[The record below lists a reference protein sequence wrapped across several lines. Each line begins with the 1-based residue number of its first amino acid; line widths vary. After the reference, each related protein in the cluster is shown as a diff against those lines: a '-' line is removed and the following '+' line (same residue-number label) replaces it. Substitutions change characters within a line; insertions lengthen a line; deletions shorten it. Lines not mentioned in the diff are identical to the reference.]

1 MEIIKGDWACHYV
14 GKCDK
19 ILLDSMTNAL
29 KSDQGGYSAIGTII
43 QSSGYGKSRMV
54 DQVAR
59 QVFTLPFNL
68 RDPAE
73 DDAGGTS
80 LWLLY
85 VKLNYSCSIGLA
97 FPPSDIAVRNYFLP
111 DNQKNGFIRVDVLF
125 FISLFTTVIQTLDE
139 PSFNKLSGS
148 EFVQPWKEYLDA
160 DSNRASL
167 YGKAIRLVCYSLS
180 VFT

>member
-29 KSDQGGYSAIGTII
+29 KTDKGGYSAIGAII

-73 DDAGGTS
+73 DSPGE
-80 LWLLY
+80 
-85 VKLNYSCSIGLA
+85 
-97 FPPSDIAVRNYFLP
+97 
-111 DNQKNGFIRVDVLF
+111 
-125 FISLFTTVIQTLDE
+125 ISL
-139 PSFNKLSGS
+139 
-148 EFVQPWKEYLDA
+148 
-160 DSNRASL
+160 
-167 YGKAIRLVCYSLS
+167 
-180 VFT
+180 